1 MEVDIRKGIDDTI
14 NSKVQI
20 FHEKTRNGIVLF
32 DSDKFPR
39 ILDSSYDPLLLNII
53 NCAFLIKGNLNEF
66 FTIIKPFV

>member
-32 DSDKFPR
+32 EKDKFPK
-39 ILDSSYDPLLLNII
+39 IQNKNQTMIQI
-53 NCAFLIKGNLNEF
+53 FG
-66 FTIIKPFV
+66 